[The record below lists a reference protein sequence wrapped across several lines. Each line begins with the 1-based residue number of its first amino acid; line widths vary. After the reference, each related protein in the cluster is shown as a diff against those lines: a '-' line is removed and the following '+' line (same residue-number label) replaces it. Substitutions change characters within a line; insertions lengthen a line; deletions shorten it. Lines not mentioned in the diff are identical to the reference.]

1 MEDGIAVIDYDC
13 LSSIGLD
20 AALSWE
26 NLVKNRSGIGTIDRY
41 NPNEETLQ
49 GVTAISYGGQ
59 VPTSFDELA
68 GSSDRFKKWSEP
80 SYHAVTTL
88 SKRVFER
95 IGFNIAQHD
104 PQRIAFLGGTALTS
118 QISRD
123 TLAKTLKADSKFILN
138 QCQNIP
144 LSVAASEYGIKGPC
158 FSVGSAC
165 SSSGHAIFL
174 AFQFLKAGLID
185 CAFVVGYEFPL
196 MPFSVGGLDWVN
208 ALYRRDTPED
218 RGYSDST
225 AASRPFSKDRRGFVL
240 SEGAGAILISDS
252 GYAQRMGWPIKG
264 RIGGGYANSDADHI
278 TRASVSNISF
288 CMSAA
293 ISAAGCNE
301 NDIDCVNAHGTS
313 TPIGDAAELKALYE
327 VFGPRLK
334 EIPVVANKSQIGH
347 SLGASSILALILA
360 LEGMHQGVAL
370 PTLNHVRDPSL
381 PEAFIPP
388 EAIEYKHKTTL
399 LNSFGF
405 GGTNI
410 SIVLERGEH

>member
-1 MEDGIAVIDYDC
+1 MNDGVAVIDYDC

-20 AALSWE
+20 VALSWE
-26 NLVKNRSGIGTIDRY
+26 NLVNNQSGIGAIDRY
-41 NPNEETLQ
+41 NPLAETLQ
-49 GVTAISYGGQ
+49 GVMAISYGGQ

-68 GSSDRFKKWSEP
+68 GSPEKFKKWSEP
-80 SYHAVTTL
+80 SYHAVKTL
-88 SKRVFER
+88 TKRIVDR
-95 IGFNIAQHD
+95 IGFNVAEHE

-123 TLAKTLKADSKFILN
+123 TLARTLKADSKFILN

-158 FSVGSAC
+158 FNVGSAC
-165 SSSGHAIFL
+165 SSSGHAIFI

-185 CAFVVGYEFPL
+185 CALVVGYEFPL

-208 ALYRRDTPED
+208 ALYRRDAPED

-240 SEGAGAILISDS
+240 SEGAGAVLLSER
-252 GYAQRMGWPIKG
+252 GYARRMGWPIKG
-264 RIGGGYANSDADHI
+264 EIRGGYVNSDADHI
-278 TRASVSNISF
+278 TRASVANVTL
-288 CMSAA
+288 CMKAA
-293 ISAAGCNE
+293 INASGCNE
-301 NDIDCVNAHGTS
+301 SDIDCVNAHGTS
-313 TPIGDAAELKALYE
+313 TPIGDAAELKALYD
-327 VFGPRLK
+327 VFGTRLK
-334 EIPVVANKSQIGH
+334 TTPVVANKSQIGH

-360 LEGMHQGVAL
+360 LEGMGQGVVL
-370 PTLNHVRDPSL
+370 PTLNHIRDPSL
-381 PEAFIPP
+381 PEAFIPS
-388 EAIEYKHKTTL
+388 ETIQYEHKTTL

-410 SIVLERGEH
+410 SLVLGGGEH